1 MKKLFTLCLAIA
13 FITSISSA
21 QTTAMDFNM
30 NDCNGTM
37 HNLYSELDQEKV
49 VILEFFMTN
58 CNPCITAG
66 NGLNT
71 MRENLLVQ
79 YPGQVLFFQ
88 FPFNNSTNCTVVSD
102 WVTSHGYNSVAFDSG
117 AAQVAYYGGFGMPT
131 VVVVAGSSYEVLYN
145 ELGFTTKDTQNIAM
159 SIHDFFNMSGISDQ
173 PLSITSFTVYPNPA
187 SGQAMIQLQLKET
200 TDLQLQLTDL
210 SGKVVSTIFSGT
222 VAAGKME
229 QSINTAAIADGLYLV
244 KAMIGG
250 KEMVSKLQVAH

>member
-1 MKKLFTLCLAIA
+1 MKRLFTLLAAIA
-13 FITSISSA
+13 FTIQVSNA

-79 YPGQVLFFQ
+79 YPGQVLFYQ

-131 VVVVAGSSYEVLYN
+131 VVVVAGSSYQILYN
-145 ELGFTTKDTQNIAM
+145 ELGFSTKDTQNIAM

-173 PLSITSFTVYPNPA
+173 PSSITSFTVYPNPA
-187 SGQAMIQLQLKET
+187 SGQATIQLQLKET